1 MQPMPAHTLSR
12 VAARTLAVVSAR
24 ALLRAAVIAATAC
37 SLLASSAI
45 ADAAEVRVLC
55 SNGFRAV
62 MEDLVPGFQRTT
74 NHTVKVTYGLAAEL
88 ARRIEGGEAFDLAI
102 LTPAL
107 VEDLAGKG
115 IIAQGSSVTLARS
128 PIALAVRRGAPKP
141 DLRTLNAV
149 RQTLLGAGSIG
160 YAREGASA
168 SFFLGL
174 VERLELSSAL
184 AGKIVPLASG
194 AAVGAAL
201 SGGQIDLGVIP
212 VSEILPV
219 PGLDVGGT
227 FPPDLA
233 GFITMT
239 AGIGARAVEP
249 SASSTLLQF
258 LRAADAAPVLQKRGM
273 QAP

>member
-1 MQPMPAHTLSR
+1 MQPVPAHIIIR
-12 VAARTLAVVSAR
+12 MAARTLAMASAR
-24 ALLRAAVIAATAC
+24 ALRRSAVAAATTC
-37 SLLASSAI
+37 MLLASPAV
-45 ADAAEVRVLC
+45 AGAAEVKVLC

-62 MEDLVPGFQRTT
+62 MEDLVPAFQRTT
-74 NHTVKVTYGLAAEL
+74 DHTVKVTYGLAAEL
-88 ARRIEGGEAFDLAI
+88 ARRIEGGESFDLAI

-107 VEDLAGKG
+107 IDDLAGKRL
-115 IIAQGSSVTLARS
+115 IAQGSSVTLARS
-128 PIALAVRRGAPKP
+128 PIALAIRRGAPKP

-149 RQTLLGAGSIG
+149 RQTLLGASSIA

-168 SFFLGL
+168 SFFLGV
-174 VERLELSSAL
+174 VERLELSASL

-219 PGLDVGGT
+219 PDLDVGGT
-227 FPPDLA
+227 FPSDLA

-239 AGIGARAVEP
+239 AGIGARASDSP
-249 SASSTLLQF
+249 ALSALVQF
-258 LRAADAAPVLQKRGM
+258 LRAADAVPVLQKRGM
-273 QAP
+273 QRP

>member
-1 MQPMPAHTLSR
+1 VQTAITNRLATRTSA
-12 VAARTLAVVSAR
+12 VAGARTLRRLTLAAVTTC
-24 ALLRAAVIAATAC
+24 ALLAWPATAG
-37 SLLASSAI
+37 
-45 ADAAEVRVLC
+45 AAELKVLC

-62 MEDLVPGFQRTT
+62 MEDLLPAFQRTT
-74 NHTVKVTYGLAAEL
+74 DHTVKVTYGLSAEL
-88 ARRIEGGEAFDLAI
+88 ARRIEGGETFDLAI

-107 VEDLAGKG
+107 IEDLAGKG
-115 IIAQGSSVTLARS
+115 LIARGSSLTLARS
-128 PIALAVRRGAPKP
+128 PIAVAVRRGAPKP

-149 RQTLLGAGSIG
+149 RQTLLSAGSIA

-174 VERLELSSAL
+174 VERLELSAAM

-194 AAVGAAL
+194 AAVAAAL

-227 FPPDLA
+227 FPSDLA
-233 GFITMT
+233 AFITMT
-239 AGIGARAVEP
+239 AGIGARAGEP
-249 SASSTLLQF
+249 TASSALIQF
-258 LRAADAAPVLQKRGM
+258 LRAADAVPVLQKRGM